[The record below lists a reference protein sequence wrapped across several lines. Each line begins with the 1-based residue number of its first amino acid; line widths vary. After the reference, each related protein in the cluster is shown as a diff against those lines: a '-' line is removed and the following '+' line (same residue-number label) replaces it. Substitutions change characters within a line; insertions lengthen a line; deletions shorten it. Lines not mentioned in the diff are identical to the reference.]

1 MDGTHAMSLGQA
13 VFCGLLGVLYV
24 FAGYRMMRLTAKV
37 KSALLFA
44 VLGAFAASR
53 VPNAAAVAGIVVG
66 AGVLGYLLGDALY
79 FVMVG
84 LCGAIAGVVAAFVIA
99 LLMHATPGWA
109 GGIGGAAA
117 GAVLAILFERPVGIL
132 GTSLMGA
139 ALATMSVQGVLA
151 APGAVRDPQAFHDR
165 FGPAYLALLAGL
177 TLAGCLVQAKTAK
190 NLPAKGAPG
199 EGPTSPGRRVSS

>member
-24 FAGYRMMRLTAKV
+24 FAGYRTMRFTARV

-44 VLGAFAASR
+44 VLGAFAASH
-53 VPNAAAVAGIVVG
+53 VQHAAAVAGIVVG

-79 FVMVG
+79 YVMVG
-84 LCGAIAGVVAAFVIA
+84 LCGAIAGVVASFVIA
-99 LLMHATPGWA
+99 LLMHGTPGWA
-109 GGIGGAAA
+109 GGIGGAVA
-117 GAVLAILFERPVGIL
+117 GAVLAILFERPIGIL

-139 ALATMSVQGVLA
+139 ALTTMSVQGVLVA
-151 APGAVRDPQAFHDR
+151 RGVVQDTHEFHHR
-165 FGPAYLALLAGL
+165 FGLGYVALLLGL
-177 TLAGCLVQAKTAK
+177 TVVGSVVQARTTK

-199 EGPTSPGRRVSS
+199 EVPVQR